1 MIRCMQN
8 KAIFKLL
15 NPKDNI
21 ILSEFNNNDLKELLY
36 YINEYYLELRSSI
49 ALSKSDTFG
58 FELEVEKIITNIIRK
73 KIEYYLN
80 KNWDLRDDRTLE
92 DGCEV
97 VSPMLCDKS
106 ELWLDV
112 DNVCRILNKNA
123 YVWYNSSGHIHM
135 GTQVIGSKLQTW
147 KNFLLVWS
155 TYENIIYRFLYG
167 EYLTARESI
176 TKYASPLSNL
186 FYKKYQEI
194 KNSDHIEIIDI
205 TSIVPT
211 PNRNVISFEKVKNYD
226 EILKDNTV
234 EFRGANNSLNG
245 VIWQNNTIFLMSFV
259 KFCKK
264 EIDIEKIE
272 RRRKINEDIYDNLF
286 FYDQIYLDQAIEL
299 CDMIFDKNIDK
310 VYFLR
315 QYLKSFQVGNR
326 NLQKAKRFT
335 KKNA

>member
-21 ILSEFNNNDLKELLY
+21 ILSEFNNYDLQELLY
-36 YINEYYLELRSSI
+36 YINEYYLELRPSI

-58 FELEVEKIITNIIRK
+58 FELEVEKTITNIIRK
-73 KIEYYLN
+73 KIDYYLN
-80 KNWDLRDDRTLE
+80 NNWDLRDDRTLE

-112 DNVCRILNKNA
+112 DNMCRILKKNA
-123 YVWYNSSGHIHM
+123 HVWYNSSGHIHL
-135 GTQVIGSKLQTW
+135 GTQIFGSKLQSW

-186 FYKKYQEI
+186 FYEKYSEI
-194 KNSDHIEIIDI
+194 RTSNYIEISDI
-205 TSIVPT
+205 TSIVPI
-211 PNRNVISFEKVKNYD
+211 PNRNVISFEKIKNYD
-226 EILKDNTV
+226 EMLKDNTV

-245 VIWQNNTIFLMSFV
+245 VIWQNNTNFLVAIV
-259 KFCKK
+259 KFCTND
-264 EIDIEKIE
+264 IDVEKIE
-272 RRRKINEDIYDNLF
+272 RRRKLNGDIYNNLL
-286 FYDQIYLDQAIEL
+286 FYEQIYLDQAIEL
-299 CDMIFDKNIDK
+299 CDMIFDKNLDK

-315 QYLKSFQVGNR
+315 QYLKSFQIGNR

-335 KKNA
+335 KIY